1 MTTQPGPAARRRQLG
16 SELKRLRIAAG
27 FKTLAAASSA
37 SGLSR
42 ATVSRIESNKQAI
55 LPRTVSLLGQ
65 TYGASGVELAELI
78 QLAEGAD
85 ERGWIAEYAKILP
98 DWFDRYVVEE
108 AEAASILSYEAEYVP
123 GLFQIPEYCWA
134 VSAVSEPD
142 QSEEYLQQLVD
153 FRKQRQARLDG
164 ENPPQLV
171 TVLNEAVLR
180 RRVGGKDVMRRQLE
194 RLLELAGNPHNTI
207 RVLPFDAGEH
217 PAMTGS
223 FALLKF
229 PEDTPATT
237 IFVEVKRA
245 AMYPASPDEHE
256 HYAWMFDWL
265 MDHALTAQKTK
276 DLISRL
282 VAEL

>member
-1 MTTQPGPAARRRQLG
+1 MTTQPGSAARRRQLG
-16 SELKRLRIAAG
+16 SELKRLRLAAG
-27 FKTLAAASSA
+27 FKTIEAAASR

-42 ATVSRIESNKQAI
+42 ATISRIERNKQAI
-55 LPRTVSLLGQ
+55 LPRTVSLLGH
-65 TYGASGVELAELI
+65 TYGVSAAEVADLM

-85 ERGWIAEYAKILP
+85 ERGWLAEYSKILP
-98 DWFDRYVVEE
+98 NWFDRYVVEE

-123 GLFQIPEYCWA
+123 GLFQTPEYCWA
-134 VSAVSEPD
+134 VSAVSEPHQTD
-142 QSEEYLQQLVD
+142 EHLQQLVD
-153 FRKQRQARLDG
+153 FRKQRQARLDS

-171 TVLNEAVLR
+171 AVLNEAVLHR
-180 RRVGGKDVMRRQLE
+180 KVGGKDVMRRQLE
-194 RLLELAGNPHNTI
+194 RLLELADRPHNTI
-207 RVLPFDAGEH
+207 RVLSFDVGAH

-229 PEDTPATT
+229 PDDTPATT
-237 IFVEVKRA
+237 IFVEVKRDA
-245 AMYPASPDEHE
+245 LYPASPDEHE

-265 MDHALTAQKTK
+265 LDHTLSAQKTK